1 MTEYKKYG
9 KGMVCICC
17 DREGGGG
24 GGVFQK
30 FVKID
35 ILGKV

>member
-24 GGVFQK
+24 GVFQK